1 VSARAAAAPRRRLRP
16 TGRAVVLATLVGVL
30 LAAGIVP
37 LSDYFEQRAEIAAV
51 ERQVQAL
58 LEEREALE
66 RRIERYR
73 DPGYLEFLA
82 RKCLGMVKRG
92 EISYVTVPKGGEPRP
107 PSC

>member
-1 VSARAAAAPRRRLRP
+1 VSARATAAPRRRLRL

-37 LSDYFEQRAEIAAV
+37 LSDYFEQRAEIEAV

-66 RRIERYR
+66 RRIERYK

-92 EISYVTVPKGGEPRP
+92 EIAYVTVPKGGEPRP